1 MDTRSYLVS
10 AVEDKH
16 RGGSSFC
23 FRSAPYPGKGRKMK
37 KLNDFEYDLWTTE
50 DGKCMVRVRLT
61 KEECQVD
68 RETFRLLR
76 AEEKRLRRE
85 RTPEKKKTASNQ
97 PFSMEQTR
105 CPLSLQTLCPGDD
118 EEEGEFWLID
128 PNNMED
134 IITTKLLEEAFLAT
148 LTPHQAEVYHYC
160 VAGRM
165 GKSQYAAYCGVSPAS
180 VSKAIRKI
188 QTSAK
193 KFFGRG

>member
-1 MDTRSYLVS
+1 MDTRFYLVS

-50 DGKCMVRVRLT
+50 DGKRMVRVRLT

-85 RTPEKKKTASNQ
+85 RTPEKREGVAEETVK
-97 PFSMEQTR
+97 R
-105 CPLSLQTLCPGDD
+105 PLSLDILDPDAEGAFWHTDPRDLI
-118 EEEGEFWLID
+118 EESILGQMLAQFRLQL
-128 PNNMED
+128 
-134 IITTKLLEEAFLAT
+134 TTRQLDVFEKCLLGGMNLSEYARRERLNYCT
-148 LTPHQAEVYHYC
+148 VWEV
-160 VAGRM
+160 RE
-165 GKSQYAAYCGVSPAS
+165 
-180 VSKAIRKI
+180 AIRK
-188 QTSAK
+188 
-193 KFFGRG
+193 KFSRF